1 MTTVQFNLPDAVAQ
15 RARSEGLLTDDA
27 IRQLLED
34 AMRRQ
39 AGRRLMQ
46 VAERLHAANIEPMSE
61 EEIEAEIQAARAERR
76 ARQGQPPHGSQ

>member
-15 RARSEGLLTDDA
+15 RARSQGLLTDEA
-27 IRQLLED
+27 IRELLED

-46 VAERLHAANIEPMSE
+46 LTERLHAANIEAMTDE
-61 EEIEAEIQAARAERR
+61 QIDAEVQAARAQRR
-76 ARQGQPPHGSQ
+76 GAGTKPPPATQ